1 MRELKKNWCD
11 LFQLFRVALHLPK
24 LLFSAVGLLLSIVSV
39 GALTYV
45 FGLNINAYE
54 NVWQRIHPLTDSV
67 YSLFLYAFQIPVVAS
82 AKLIRDGTTLN
93 VLLWGTLSV
102 LILLV
107 IWTFIGTAISRIAA
121 VEITRDERIEG
132 REALSFAW
140 DRLGSSIM
148 SFVLPVIGFAFFGIV
163 ISLVSLLINVPVL
176 NILVMLFLPLALIG
190 GFVMAL
196 IAVGTVGGFSLFVP
210 SIAVEGTD
218 SFDAISRGFSYVLS
232 RVWHFVWYKLVS
244 TAYGAICTGFV
255 FVFALLILLFTNGAG
270 YVATEFVSFP
280 FQDVIDVN
288 LSGAYWSTQ
297 VTGVIYYAWVL
308 FFQFTVTGFIVSF
321 HFSAATLIYLLMR
334 KKVDGIDMEE
344 VYEELDEDED
354 LLFDEDSFD
363 EEFEDSKEDDGE
375 EEDSGADSDESSEEE
390 PTEESGADEEQEED
404 EQEEYECTEPDC
416 DRTFGTEFGRD
427 QHHRLVHQDD
437 DDEDDE

>member
-24 LLFSAVGLLLSIVSV
+24 LLFSAVGLLLSIISV

-45 FGLNINAYE
+45 FGLNISAYE
-54 NVWQRIHPLTDSV
+54 NVWERIHPLTDSV

-82 AKLIRDGTTLN
+82 ARLVREGSSLN
-93 VLLWGTLSV
+93 ILLWAVLSAVVLL
-102 LILLV
+102 I
-107 IWTFIGTAISRIAA
+107 IWTVIGTAISRIAA

-132 REALSFAW
+132 RQALSFAW
-140 DRLGSSIM
+140 DRFGASIM
-148 SFVLPVIGFAFFGIV
+148 SFLLPLIGFAFFGVV
-163 ISLVSLLINVPVL
+163 IALVSLLINVPIL
-176 NILVMLFLPLALIG
+176 NIVVMLFLPLALIG

-196 IAVGTVGGFSLFVP
+196 IAVGTVGGFPLFIP

-232 RVWHFVWYKLVS
+232 RVWHFIWYKLVS
-244 TAYGAICTGFV
+244 TAYGAICTAFV
-255 FVFALLILLFTNGAG
+255 LTFALLILLFTNGAG

-280 FQDVIDVN
+280 FQKVIDVN
-288 LSGAYWSTQ
+288 LSDAYWSTQ
-297 VTGVIYYAWVL
+297 VTGVVYYSWVL
-308 FFQFTVTGFIVSF
+308 LFQFTVTGFIVSF
-321 HFSAATLIYLLMR
+321 HFSSATLIYLLMR

-354 LLFDEDSFD
+354 LLFDEDSFE
-363 EEFEDSKEDDGE
+363 EEFEETEESDVEEKEDGASSAESTQDEDTE
-375 EEDSGADSDESSEEE
+375 ETDSDEEEE
-390 PTEESGADEEQEED
+390 

-437 DDEDDE
+437 DDQEEDK